1 MPGLFLAVTKIDKNR
16 CLHRTF
22 ISGFYVY
29 VPVWAI
35 SATFFPIYFDRQMVS
50 GVENMKSRKGMSVL
64 CAHMH
69 VCVSCKY
76 MHMYTFGGEYNFR
89 LVAKLVFYCC
99 SKKLP

>member
-16 CLHRTF
+16 CLHRTV

-50 GVENMKSRKGMSVL
+50 GVENMKSRKSMSVL

-69 VCVSCKY
+69 ACVCVCFVQIHAHVY
-76 MHMYTFGGEYNFR
+76 IWWGI
-89 LVAKLVFYCC
+89 
-99 SKKLP
+99 